1 MMQAELEYRVA
12 CEILKRNLDNRLE
25 SFENRVNED
34 GVIAGEIIFKT
45 DIKLARE
52 YPVPCL
58 YQSYFLV
65 DHLAKRLKKPEYT
78 YRLVVFDDAIKS
90 IQLNEG
96 EYYVITNFSKIKN
109 PGMNLRDGQSDYEY
123 ILYENT
129 YIKSMF

>member
-12 CEILKRNLDNRLE
+12 CEILKRNLENRLE
-25 SFENRVNED
+25 CFENRLNED

-45 DIKLARE
+45 DIKLARG
-52 YPVPCL
+52 YSVPRL

-65 DHLAKRLKKPEYT
+65 DHLAKRLNKPEDT
-78 YRLVVFDDAIKS
+78 YRLVVFDEAIKS

-109 PGMNLRDGQSDYEY
+109 PGMNLRDGQSDHEY
-123 ILYENT
+123 ILYENS